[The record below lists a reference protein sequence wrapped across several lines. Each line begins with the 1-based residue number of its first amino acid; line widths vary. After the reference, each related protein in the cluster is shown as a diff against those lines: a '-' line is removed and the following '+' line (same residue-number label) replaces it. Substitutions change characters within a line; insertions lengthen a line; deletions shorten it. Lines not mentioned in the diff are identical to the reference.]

1 MKNITQDLIKAFRR
15 IDKYGKSEM
24 AVDTYI
30 RYICIDRTSMKRLNR
45 NLAFA
50 ELMSRLAPPKEHNQ
64 WYTAGLLNDIM
75 EKSIPGIGKSPGII
89 KALLMKAKVSPG
101 TIRAIE
107 NYRSM
112 SDPRRWSPMIAA
124 MKTSVFGEFVNE
136 QSFENA
142 PYLNFIAKILFW
154 DNVLIAAAAL
164 VCMIAFLFVRSDADS
179 AHNLFLVSFWLA
191 MILSFYKMAHD
202 YPFTCTMNFRYI
214 TPTVMIG
221 CLFIGFALNEL
232 KDCGSKARYIKYIAE
247 ACVLLFSSAS
257 TLVYLALV

>member
-124 MKTSVFGEFVNE
+124 MNFAETHVSETGDLLTTAECCEKHSGKKRCNE
-136 QSFENA
+136 
-142 PYLNFIAKILFW
+142 
-154 DNVLIAAAAL
+154 
-164 VCMIAFLFVRSDADS
+164 CMYA
-179 AHNLFLVSFWLA
+179 
-191 MILSFYKMAHD
+191 
-202 YPFTCTMNFRYI
+202 RYFFSQTDMDKKAEAII
-214 TPTVMIG
+214 T
-221 CLFIGFALNEL
+221 EL
-232 KDCGSKARYIKYIAE
+232 KAELEKRSNEEGREEQNGIQQRRMEERSQEANAIA
-247 ACVLLFSSAS
+247 SG
-257 TLVYLALV
+257 